1 MTCVHVP
8 ASLSTVYV
16 FIHSFIDACIYVCTH
31 RFNSTETTYSFCFF
45 GEITANKS
53 IALGS
58 FQRWGVRAFDDEH
71 IYSDDDDGSSSSLA
85 KKSDGVDDKEEEERQ
100 CAASD
105 QNRTCNA
112 DSHSKRTSS
121 LMSSNRST
129 AAAAASATTSSNA
142 SSLSTWIGSIS
153 YNMMHRMASSSI
165 GLFYRLTN
173 WYKTTQAGLL
183 NSLDSIILHRKYE
196 LTTMQGRP
204 SLIVWLAT
212 TLKSIVKAASLP
224 SSPPHLNMTALLHG
238 SSSSHHSI
246 DDDEHYYHYQ
256 LYADGAVCSKE
267 EGNPSYLRRATIVH
281 FVCGTYNT
289 IINVTEAQ
297 VKTEMIIHCS
307 IVHGCVLLLY
317 ISSLGL
323 QMIVLLTEST
333 YSVFMHAS
341 TPSLTYSIR

>member
-1 MTCVHVP
+1 M
-8 ASLSTVYV
+8 Y
-16 FIHSFIDACIYVCTH
+16 

-45 GEITANKS
+45 GDITANKS

-71 IYSDDDDGSSSSLA
+71 IYSDDDDDSSSLA
-85 KKSDGVDDKEEEERQ
+85 KKSDSVGEKEEEEEEDDRL

-121 LMSSNRST
+121 LMSSNSSTAAAT
-129 AAAAASATTSSNA
+129 AAAAASSTTSSSA
-142 SSLSTWIGSIS
+142 SSSSLSTWIGSMS
-153 YNMMHRMASSSI
+153 YNLMHTIASSSI

-196 LTTMQGRP
+196 FTTMQGRP

-224 SSPPHLNMTALLHG
+224 SSPPHVNMTTLLHG
-238 SSSSHHSI
+238 SSSSSSHHSN

-289 IINVTEAQ
+289 IINVTESQ
-297 VKTEMIIHCS
+297 VTTEMMMRQSINQSSDPYMMIIRRS
-307 IVHGCVLLLY
+307 IVH
-317 ISSLGL
+317 SSLHYYHHRRCPH
-323 QMIVLLTEST
+323 Q
-333 YSVFMHAS
+333 
-341 TPSLTYSIR
+341 